1 MKKMDPKT
9 FQDRGFVLF
18 KDVIPNNKISSALSE
33 IKFIEDHVDLT
44 NPNYFYENSLM
55 DLSKKLLRRIEKAA
69 DIGTVNDLLQSKVLF
84 EMIESCTGKKHTL
97 FKDKLNCKLPGGQ
110 GFRPHID
117 GHFYWIDQSGRRR
130 KGWSEYGL
138 DFVSVVIPLESSTVE
153 NGSLQ
158 IADKNLTLNHFGKSW
173 DEIANRLTEENG
185 YVKPDDLSLFPMM
198 TLEMYP
204 GDVFIFDWL
213 NVHGSEKNLSQKAR
227 RTVFATYLPT
237 VYGNQREHYYTE
249 KLHSQ
254 RSVAKKALL

>member
-1 MKKMDPKT
+1 MDPKA
-9 FQDRGFVLF
+9 FQDCGFILL
-18 KDVIPNNKISSALSE
+18 KDVIPKHKISSVLSE
-33 IKFIEDHVDLT
+33 IKLIEDRLDLT
-44 NPNYFYENSLM
+44 NHNYFYENSLI
-55 DLSKKLLRRIEKAA
+55 DQNKKLLRRIEKAA
-69 DIGTVNDLLQSKVLF
+69 DISTVNDLLQSKALF
-84 EMIESCTGKKHTL
+84 EMLENCTEKKQTL

-117 GHFYWIDQSGRRR
+117 GHFYWIDQSGKRR

-138 DFVSVVIPLESSTVE
+138 DFVSVVIPLEPSTIE

-158 IADKNLTLNHFGKSW
+158 IADKNLTLKHFGKSW
-173 DEIANRLTEENG
+173 DEIANRLSEENG
-185 YVKPDDLSLFPMM
+185 YIQLDDLPLFPMV
-198 TLEMYP
+198 TVEMFP

-213 NVHGSEKNLSQKAR
+213 NAHGSEKNLSQMAR